1 MTTLTIRI
9 DEKLKV
15 SASKVAEKLGV
26 SLSFVIKNALK
37 NFIETPKIVIS
48 ESKSIEVTPE
58 IQKKM
63 DQVAKQLKNK

>member
-9 DEKLKV
+9 DENLKE